1 MTHSIGKRFGRL
13 TLAGIAGHTRYPS
26 GRSILWWVCQC
37 DCGKKIKIR
46 SNNIT
51 SGMAKSCG
59 CLRRETSRILSTTH
73 GMTKTKEHGAW
84 QAMIGRCHRED
95 HISYPWYGARGIKVC
110 REWRKSF
117 EAFYNHIGP
126 APSNK
131 LTVDRIDNEGNYEP
145 GNVRWATRH
154 QQAANKRPRWG
165 ARREGT

>member
-1 MTHSIGKRFGRL
+1 
-13 TLAGIAGHTRYPS
+13 
-26 GRSILWWVCQC
+26 
-37 DCGKKIKIR
+37 
-46 SNNIT
+46 
-51 SGMAKSCG
+51 
-59 CLRRETSRILSTTH
+59 
-73 GMTKTKEHGAW
+73 MTKTKEHEAW
-84 QAMIGRCHRED
+84 QAMIGRCHREE

-110 REWRKSF
+110 KEWRKSF
-117 EAFYNHIGP
+117 EAFYNYIGP